1 MLEGKV
7 KHIPLERR
15 TAKKTKL
22 ATKNDKCKKGIT
34 APVVATNDT
43 SDRSRFPVFTLDSLT
58 NLIINAV
65 SDPEC
70 DRMKSIHQQ
79 K

>member
-1 MLEGKV
+1 MLEK
-7 KHIPLERR
+7 KANHKPLQRR
-15 TAKKTKL
+15 TAKKQSSQSQ
-22 ATKNDKCKKGIT
+22 NDKCMKGIT
-34 APVVATNDT
+34 APVAATNDT
-43 SDRSRFPVFTLDSLT
+43 RDRSRFVFTLDSFT

-65 SDPEC
+65 TDPEC